1 MTRMRTPGK
10 ASRILTALLWA
21 AGWCALILLDLQTK
35 SAAVRALQGKPPI
48 ILVNGVLE
56 LLYVQ
61 NTGAAFSL
69 LENAQWL
76 FILIAVAAVLLISVF
91 LIRLPK
97 TKRYQPLHILLT
109 FISAGAVGN
118 LIDRIATG
126 EVIDMICVPWFSTFN
141 VADIFITVPAVL
153 LVLYILIWDKD
164 FLSEKKPK
172 DAAQDGAEDTNDAS
186 DR

>member
-1 MTRMRTPGK
+1 MTKMRTSGK

-21 AGWCALILLDLQTK
+21 TGWCALILLDLQTK
-35 SAAVRALQGKPPI
+35 AAAVRALQGKPPI
-48 ILVNGVLE
+48 ILINGVLE

-76 FILIAVAAVLLISVF
+76 FILIAIAAVLLISVF

-118 LIDRIATG
+118 LIDRIQLG
-126 EVIDMICVPWFSTFN
+126 YVRDFIYFSIIDFPVFN
-141 VADIFITVPAVL
+141 VADIYVTVSTAL
-153 LVLYILIWDKD
+153 LVILVLFYYREED
-164 FLSEKKPK
+164 F
-172 DAAQDGAEDTNDAS
+172 NDF
-186 DR
+186 RLFHRK

>member
-10 ASRILTALLWA
+10 ASRILNALLWA

-35 SAAVRALQGKPPI
+35 AAAVRALQGKPPI

-118 LIDRIATG
+118 LIDRIQLG
-126 EVIDMICVPWFSTFN
+126 YVRDFIYFSIIDFPVFN
-141 VADIFITVPAVL
+141 VADIYVTVSTAL
-153 LVLYILIWDKD
+153 LVILVLFYYKEED
-164 FLSEKKPK
+164 FHDFRLFHRK
-172 DAAQDGAEDTNDAS
+172 
-186 DR
+186 

>member
-10 ASRILTALLWA
+10 ASRIRTALLWA

-35 SAAVRALQGKPPI
+35 AAAVRALQGKPPI

-118 LIDRIATG
+118 LIDRIQLG
-126 EVIDMICVPWFSTFN
+126 YVRDFIYFSIIDFPVFN
-141 VADIFITVPAVL
+141 VADIYVTVSTAL
-153 LVLYILIWDKD
+153 LVILVLFYYREED
-164 FLSEKKPK
+164 F
-172 DAAQDGAEDTNDAS
+172 NDF
-186 DR
+186 RLFHRK

>member
-1 MTRMRTPGK
+1 MRTPGK
-10 ASRILTALLWA
+10 ASRILTALLWT

-35 SAAVRALQGKPPI
+35 AAAVRALQGKPPI

-118 LIDRIATG
+118 LIDRIQLG
-126 EVIDMICVPWFSTFN
+126 YVRDFIYFSIIDFPVFN
-141 VADIFITVPAVL
+141 VADIYVTASTAL
-153 LVLYILIWDKD
+153 LVILVLFYYREED
-164 FLSEKKPK
+164 FHDFRLFHRK
-172 DAAQDGAEDTNDAS
+172 
-186 DR
+186 

>member
-10 ASRILTALLWA
+10 ASRIPTALLWA

-35 SAAVRALQGKPPI
+35 AAAVRALQGKPPI

-118 LIDRIATG
+118 LIDRIQLG
-126 EVIDMICVPWFSTFN
+126 YVRDFIYFSIIDFPVFN
-141 VADIFITVPAVL
+141 VADIYVTVSTAL
-153 LVLYILIWDKD
+153 LVILVLFYYREED
-164 FLSEKKPK
+164 F
-172 DAAQDGAEDTNDAS
+172 NDF
-186 DR
+186 RLFHRK

>member
-35 SAAVRALQGKPPI
+35 AAAVRALQGKPPI

-61 NTGAAFSL
+61 NTGAA
-69 LENAQWL
+69 

-118 LIDRIATG
+118 LIDRIQLG
-126 EVIDMICVPWFSTFN
+126 YVRDFIYFSIIDFPVFN
-141 VADIFITVPAVL
+141 VADIYVTVSTAL
-153 LVLYILIWDKD
+153 LVILVLFYYREED
-164 FLSEKKPK
+164 FHDFRLFHRK
-172 DAAQDGAEDTNDAS
+172 
-186 DR
+186 

>member
-1 MTRMRTPGK
+1 MTRMRTPEK

-21 AGWCALILLDLQTK
+21 VGWCALILLDLQTK
-35 SAAVRALQGKPPI
+35 AAAVRALQGKPPI

-118 LIDRIATG
+118 LIDRIQLG
-126 EVIDMICVPWFSTFN
+126 YVRDFIYFSIIDFPVFN
-141 VADIFITVPAVL
+141 VADIYVTVSTAL
-153 LVLYILIWDKD
+153 LVILVLFYYREED
-164 FLSEKKPK
+164 FHDFRLFHRK
-172 DAAQDGAEDTNDAS
+172 
-186 DR
+186 

>member
-1 MTRMRTPGK
+1 M
-10 ASRILTALLWA
+10 LWA

-35 SAAVRALQGKPPI
+35 AAAVRALQGKPPI

-118 LIDRIATG
+118 LIDRIQLG
-126 EVIDMICVPWFSTFN
+126 YVRDFIYFSIIDFPVFN
-141 VADIFITVPAVL
+141 VADIYVTVSTAL
-153 LVLYILIWDKD
+153 LVILVLFYYREED
-164 FLSEKKPK
+164 F
-172 DAAQDGAEDTNDAS
+172 NDF
-186 DR
+186 RLFHRK

>member
-10 ASRILTALLWA
+10 ASRILIALLWA

-35 SAAVRALQGKPPI
+35 AAAVRALQGKPPI

-118 LIDRIATG
+118 LIDRIQLG
-126 EVIDMICVPWFSTFN
+126 YVRDFIYFSIIDFPVFN
-141 VADIFITVPAVL
+141 VADIYVTVSTAL
-153 LVLYILIWDKD
+153 LVILVLFYYREED
-164 FLSEKKPK
+164 FHDFRLFHRK
-172 DAAQDGAEDTNDAS
+172 
-186 DR
+186 